1 MYCPKCGTEK
11 QKGDRFCSGCG
22 TGKGNW
28 KLYLIFT
35 MVLLLFFTVS
45 GLVFIKVTDILESK
59 QVPVQTQPTQTQQTK
74 EVVKHEEEKQ
84 QPLQPVVKIEEPKAE
99 EVKELTDIIA
109 EAQQQVYTI
118 FTDTSQGSGFLY
130 NKEGIVVTNAHVVE
144 GSVNVVVRTIQGTEH
159 QGKVIGYSNEIDV
172 AILSVPD
179 FTNRVPIEMETED
192 TTVIGE
198 EIIALGSPLGLE
210 NTATMGYITGTN
222 RDFYIDN
229 FIYEDLYQISAPIS
243 PGSSGGPL
251 LSQKTAKIIA
261 INSAEDTRDTN
272 IGFSIPIYTI
282 VELIEAWIQNPMS
295 DQEIASLF
303 YYADGIYYYD
313 YLWEL
318 FEYGYFNGGYY
329 SDESS
334 YYEYWEYDNDWLYDW
349 YIDEGYYYD
358 EETDYWYYDYN
369 EEEAEYEDDYWYYE
383 ENEDYEYE
391 ESDWY
396 WYDEEEVEYEE
407 SEWYEEESE
416 YEDSEWDYEYDESLE
431 DEEDDWYDEE
441 ENDEEYNEEEG

>member
-22 TGKGNW
+22 TGRGNW

-45 GLVFIKVTDILESK
+45 GLVFIKITNILESK
-59 QVPVQTQPTQTQQTK
+59 QASVQTQHTQTQQAK
-74 EVVKHEEEKQ
+74 EVVKQEEEKQ
-84 QPLQPVVKIEEPKAE
+84 QPVQPVVKIEEPQAE
-99 EVKELTDIIA
+99 EVKELTDVIA

-144 GSVNVVVRTIQGTEH
+144 GNVNVIVRTIQGTEH
-159 QGKVIGYSNEIDV
+159 QGRVIGYSNKIDV
-172 AILSVPD
+172 AIVSVPD
-179 FTNRVPIEMETED
+179 FTNRIPLEMETED

-222 RDFYIDN
+222 RNFYIDN
-229 FIYEDLYQISAPIS
+229 FTYEDLYQISAPIS

-261 INSAEDTRDTN
+261 VNSAEDTRDTN

-282 VELIEAWIQNPMS
+282 VGLIETWIQSPMS
-295 DQEIASLF
+295 EQEIASLF

-318 FEYGYFNGGYY
+318 YKEGYFNGGYY
-329 SDESS
+329 SDDSS
-334 YYEYWEYDNDWLYDW
+334 YYEYWEYNNDWLYDW
-349 YIDEGYYYD
+349 YTDEGYYYD
-358 EETDYWYYDYN
+358 EETEYWYYDDYY
-369 EEEAEYEDDYWYYE
+369 EEDAEYEDDYWYYE

-391 ESDWY
+391 
-396 WYDEEEVEYEE
+396 
-407 SEWYEEESE
+407 
-416 YEDSEWDYEYDESLE
+416 DSEWDDDYDESLE

-441 ENDEEYNEEEG
+441 ENDEGYSEEEG